1 MTPSSNTVSTND
13 GEVNILIPLDSDKVH
28 CQEFICLLKRLQDDG
43 TWIETELVN
52 GYNQHDF
59 MFLMRD
65 GDIVTLAI
73 YVRFPTEGSYKVEI
87 IGKEVNES
95 ANELNEFDWIA
106 VYRVEVRNLQRQ
118 VCLFP
123 ETPAIGWGPGE
134 KLNTMG
140 IEAVSHQEGMIMFFP
155 EDQLQMEFKVR
166 YDSRYRNLRLRGK
179 LHMKNGEFL
188 PQTSLVTDEDWYSKE
203 TDKSIKFTGKAIAV
217 YMNAIEN
224 FIKMYHVLPINL

>member
-13 GEVNILIPLDSDKVH
+13 GEVNILIPLDSEKVN
-28 CQEFICLLKRLQDDG
+28 CQEFICLLKRLKDDG

-52 GYNQHDF
+52 RYNQHEF
-59 MFLMRD
+59 VFLMRD
-65 GDIVTLAI
+65 GDMVTLSI
-73 YVRFPTEGSYKVEI
+73 HLRFPTEGSYKVEI

-95 ANELNEFDWIA
+95 SNELNDFDRIA
-106 VYRVEVRNLQRQ
+106 VYRVEVKNLQRQ

-123 ETPAIGWGPGE
+123 EKPAIGWGPGE

-203 TDKSIKFTGKAIAV
+203 TDRSINFTGKAVAV
-217 YMNAIEN
+217 DIKAIESL
-224 FIKMYHVLPINL
+224 IKIFVV